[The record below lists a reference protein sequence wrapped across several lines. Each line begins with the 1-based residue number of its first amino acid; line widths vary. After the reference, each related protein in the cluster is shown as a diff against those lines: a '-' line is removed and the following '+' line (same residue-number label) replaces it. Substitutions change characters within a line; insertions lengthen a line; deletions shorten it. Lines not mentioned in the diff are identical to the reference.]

1 MKNNFDIKALLNSLD
16 DDVIIE
22 LLEVSQL
29 ALNDADTLDSVSEE
43 SGIEL
48 SRLVVLAELAIELSN
63 GQQPTITTSEE
74 ITLQAKKMSSIMG

>member
-1 MKNNFDIKALLNSLD
+1 MKNNFDIKAILNSLD

-29 ALNDADTLDSVSEE
+29 ALNDADTLDSVAEE

-48 SRLVVLAELAIELSN
+48 SRLVVLAALAIELSN
-63 GQQPTITTSEE
+63 GQQPTITTSKE
-74 ITLQAKKMSSIMG
+74 ITLQAKEMSSIMG